1 MYIIYGAT
9 DKGIDREYN
18 EDRFTGR
25 MLTDCFGYAVVCDG
39 MGGEKGGEIAST
51 LACETIAATLDESL
65 REGQDEK
72 TVYNIIETAV
82 ETANHIVLDRA
93 REEGEELAGMGTTA
107 TLAVLAGDTCYL
119 CNVGDSRCYLLHQN
133 ELRQL
138 TVDHTHV
145 QLMLDRGE
153 ITPEE
158 AREHPQRH
166 YLTKAVG
173 VEPNLTP
180 YFRQVTLAPGDLVL
194 LCSDGLHGM
203 LEPQELAELLG
214 SCTDRAALCEQLI
227 AEANRLGGFDNITV
241 MVIDCRGGAVDG

>member
-9 DKGIDREYN
+9 DKGMAREYN

-25 MLTDCFGYAVVCDG
+25 MLTECFGYAVVCDG
-39 MGGEKGGEIAST
+39 MGGEKGGDIASS
-51 LACETIAATLDESL
+51 LACEAITATLDDAL
-65 REGQDEK
+65 RQGMDEK
-72 TVYNIIETAV
+72 SVYGVIETAV
-82 ETANHIVLDRA
+82 DAANHTVLERA
-93 REEGEELAGMGTTA
+93 RDAGDELAGMGTTT
-107 TLAVLAGDTCYL
+107 TLAVLAEDTCYL
-119 CNVGDSRCYLLHQN
+119 CSVGDSRAYLLHQN

-173 VEPNLTP
+173 VDPSLTP
-180 YFRQVTLAPGDLVL
+180 FFRQVTLELGDLVL

-203 LEPQELAELLG
+203 LEPQELADLLG
-214 SCTDRAALCEQLI
+214 GCTDRAALCEQLI
-227 AEANRLGGFDNITV
+227 AEANRRGGFDNITV
-241 MVIDCRGGAVDG
+241 MVIDCCGGVANG